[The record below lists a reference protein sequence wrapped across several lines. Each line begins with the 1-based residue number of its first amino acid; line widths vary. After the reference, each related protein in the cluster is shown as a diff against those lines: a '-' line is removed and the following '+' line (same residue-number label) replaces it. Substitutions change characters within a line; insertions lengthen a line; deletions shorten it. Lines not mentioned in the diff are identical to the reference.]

1 MIERSEV
8 TLRHMLAIAFPM
20 IVSSA
25 SETVMLFMNRWFV
38 SFLGSDHIPASMT
51 GGLTAFVFTSFFT
64 GITGYVNALSAQYH
78 GAGRPERCVQSAS
91 QGFWLC
97 IVFYPLLLLLI
108 PFGHG
113 IFSWAGHGHRLVELE
128 FSYYRIL
135 MLGSFLFLIQSVLT
149 GYFLGLGK
157 TKVIMIANLLG
168 ILVNVP
174 LNWCLVFG
182 RLGFPR
188 MGIEGAAVGTLG
200 GTLFILIVLFIAY
213 LRDPGYRA
221 SRGLSAWAPR
231 KDLLVKLMRFGLPA
245 GGELIINVFAFNV
258 FVLLMD
264 SYSANVAAAVTITFN
279 YDLVAFIPQLGVGY
293 ATTALV
299 GHRMGARD
307 PDGARKAAF
316 LGLRVAWGY
325 GAIMVLG
332 FLVGAPLL
340 VGFFTG
346 GFTASDQAVIPLA
359 QTMLRLAAI
368 YTLADGA
375 QVVFS
380 GALRGAGDTR
390 WVLIISGSLH
400 WTMAVGAFIF
410 IKIMVLPPV
419 AVWIFFI
426 LFVVSL
432 GVSMFLR
439 HRTGRWRRITLVE
452 GNTEAAWKG

>member
-1 MIERSEV
+1 
-8 TLRHMLAIAFPM
+8 
-20 IVSSA
+20 
-25 SETVMLFMNRWFV
+25 
-38 SFLGSDHIPASMT
+38 MT

-231 KDLLVKLMRFGLPA
+231 K
-245 GGELIINVFAFNV
+245 
-258 FVLLMD
+258 VLLMD

-346 GFTASDQAVIPLA
+346 GFTASDQAG
-359 QTMLRLAAI
+359 R
-368 YTLADGA
+368 D
-375 QVVFS
+375 
-380 GALRGAGDTR
+380 
-390 WVLIISGSLH
+390 LH
-400 WTMAVGAFIF
+400 A
-410 IKIMVLPPV
+410 
-419 AVWIFFI
+419 
-426 LFVVSL
+426 
-432 GVSMFLR
+432 R
-439 HRTGRWRRITLVE
+439 
-452 GNTEAAWKG
+452 